1 MAADKTRD
9 ALSWKER
16 LQIAVDAA
24 QGQLAELLLI
34 KLNFYFGS
42 YIVTK
47 MCQTYTCRPRVLASW
62 LQTTYNSQRC
72 EDSEHFSE

>member
-24 QGQLAELLLI
+24 HGQLAELLLI
-34 KLNFYFGS
+34 KLTS
-42 YIVTK
+42 SLVH
-47 MCQTYTCRPRVLASW
+47 ML
-62 LQTTYNSQRC
+62 
-72 EDSEHFSE
+72 